1 MKLRNLL
8 FTVTMIPFLAFA
20 TEKKPDLEEFK
31 KQITDILNSKEV
43 LLIKD
48 EKEYIYNLNTTPFIK
63 GLFVQTTY
71 LFKYISENSED
82 EEKLLIAQEDLAF
95 NTLCL
100 QASIKQEAIPHIE
113 ALHALSLP
121 TEELKAKFKKGA
133 LFIMDK
139 NQVIN
144 ADPMI
149 IDLCRNEGVKAAVY
163 QDKQKNKKTN

>member
-1 MKLRNLL
+1 MKLKSLL
-8 FTVTMIPFLAFA
+8 VAVALVPFLAVA
-20 TEKKPDLEEFK
+20 AEKKPELEEFK

-71 LFKYISENSED
+71 LFKHISENSED
-82 EEKLLIAQEDLAF
+82 EEKLLVAQEDLAF

-100 QASIKQEAIPHIE
+100 QASLKQEAIPHIE
-113 ALHALSLP
+113 ALHELSLP

-149 IDLCRNEGVKAAVY
+149 IELCRNEGVKAALY
-163 QDKQKNKKTN
+163 QEKQKDKKTN